1 MVNKSTNSQQFPKL
15 SSRDQQA
22 VKVLTEEGL
31 LEPLVMSLKNSTEAV
46 QPQSTTQA
54 SEIKIRPNEGG
65 SDQKRF
71 FTRGS
76 RSLAAN
82 ELNTFSQ
89 FCSFF

>member
-31 LEPLVMSLKNSTEAV
+31 LEPLVSSLKNSTEAV

-54 SEIKIRPNEGG
+54 SEIKSDPMKEDLIR
-65 SDQKRF
+65 
-71 FTRGS
+71 RG
-76 RSLAAN
+76 
-82 ELNTFSQ
+82 FSPEEAEAWMQ
-89 FCSFF
+89 TN

>member
-1 MVNKSTNSQQFPKL
+1 MQDMVNKSTNSQQFPKL

-54 SEIKIRPNEGG
+54 SEIKSDPMKEDLIR
-65 SDQKRF
+65 
-71 FTRGS
+71 RG
-76 RSLAAN
+76 
-82 ELNTFSQ
+82 FSPEEAEAWLQ
-89 FCSFF
+89 MN

>member
-1 MVNKSTNSQQFPKL
+1 MANKSTNSQQFPKL

-54 SEIKIRPNEGG
+54 SEIKSDPMKEDLIR
-65 SDQKRF
+65 
-71 FTRGS
+71 RG
-76 RSLAAN
+76 
-82 ELNTFSQ
+82 FSPEEAEAWLQ
-89 FCSFF
+89 MN

>member
-31 LEPLVMSLKNSTEAV
+31 LEPLLMSLKNSTEAV

-54 SEIKIRPNEGG
+54 SEIKSDPMKEDLIR
-65 SDQKRF
+65 
-71 FTRGS
+71 RG
-76 RSLAAN
+76 
-82 ELNTFSQ
+82 FSPEEAEAWLQ
-89 FCSFF
+89 TN

>member
-1 MVNKSTNSQQFPKL
+1 MAKNSTNSQQFPKL

-54 SEIKIRPNEGG
+54 SEIKSDPMKEDLIR
-65 SDQKRF
+65 
-71 FTRGS
+71 RG
-76 RSLAAN
+76 
-82 ELNTFSQ
+82 FSPEEAEAWMQ
-89 FCSFF
+89 TN

>member
-1 MVNKSTNSQQFPKL
+1 MANKSTNSHQFPKL

-54 SEIKIRPNEGG
+54 SEIKSDPMKEDLIR
-65 SDQKRF
+65 
-71 FTRGS
+71 RG
-76 RSLAAN
+76 
-82 ELNTFSQ
+82 FSPEEAEAWMQ
-89 FCSFF
+89 TN

>member
-1 MVNKSTNSQQFPKL
+1 MANKTTNSQQFPKL

-54 SEIKIRPNEGG
+54 SEIKSDPMKEDLIR
-65 SDQKRF
+65 
-71 FTRGS
+71 RG
-76 RSLAAN
+76 
-82 ELNTFSQ
+82 FSPEEAEDWLQ
-89 FCSFF
+89 MN

>member
-1 MVNKSTNSQQFPKL
+1 MANKTTNSQQFPKL

-54 SEIKIRPNEGG
+54 SEIKSNPMKEDLIR
-65 SDQKRF
+65 
-71 FTRGS
+71 RG
-76 RSLAAN
+76 
-82 ELNTFSQ
+82 FSPEEAEIWMQ
-89 FCSFF
+89 TN